1 MEFLNNKK
9 CIQAVLF
16 LFLLLAISF
25 SYIARA
31 NAGTRY
37 PMAPNFNLKVINP
50 KLSGYKNFNLNSF
63 RGHIVIINFWRTQ
76 NGFFKSSINNFEKF
90 YKSELPNKVIV
101 VGINENESRDNRR
114 IVRSFVKSQH
124 ITYPI
129 VFDGY
134 GRTEGWI
141 GNNYGVNETPQI
153 FFISKNGHVVLR
165 RLGSISL
172 LTLYQIINRMLLG
185 LSM

>member
-1 MEFLNNKK
+1 MQFLNNKK

-31 NAGTRY
+31 KAGTRY
-37 PMAPNFNLKVINP
+37 PMAPNFSLKVINP
-50 KLSGYKNFNLNSF
+50 KLSGYKNFTLSSF
-63 RGHIVIINFWRTQ
+63 RGHIVIINFWATY
-76 NGFFKSSINNFEKF
+76 NPFKSDIATFERF
-90 YKSELPNKVIV
+90 YKSELPNKIIV
-101 VGINENESRDNRR
+101 VGINVNQSRQRR
-114 IVRSFVKSQH
+114 QIVRSFVKNQH

-134 GRTEGWI
+134 GRTKGWI
-141 GNNYGVNETPQI
+141 ENDYNVNETPQT
-153 FFISKNGHVVLR
+153 FFISKNGHVVFR
-165 RLGSISL
+165 WVGSISAVN
-172 LTLYQIINRMLLG
+172 LYQIINKMLLG